1 MEPPDAALRTLL
13 RVGAHEHDILK
24 LKEELASFNIS
35 IQNQRIYIRV
45 MINGKNKD
53 CLLLD
58 ELTGP
63 YSTQTLAYLRETPR
77 LEGGRGMLFPALQF
91 LNERLTYER
100 NERLRLAAAI

>member
-1 MEPPDAALRTLL
+1 MEAADAALQTLL
-13 RVGAHEHDILK
+13 RVGAREHDLSVLMK
-24 LKEELASFNIS
+24 ELASFNIF
-35 IQNQRIYIRV
+35 INGRIYIRV

-63 YSTQTLAYLRETPR
+63 YSKQTLAYLRETPR
-77 LEGGRGMLFPALQF
+77 LEGGHGMLLPALQF

-100 NERLRLAAAI
+100 NERLRRAAAI